1 MVTDEQ
7 ILSGLETLLSHA
19 DLSVTTSG
27 DIRQQLEH
35 KFGVDLSH
43 RRAFIREHI
52 DLIVQSKRIPYS
64 PHHHQRQHQ
73 HQLQPQ
79 FHHLPQA
86 HGHAGVSVGIPSY
99 GDLVDIPAFDPNANY
114 GCSVNVDMPRCSV
127 APEMPKDSAAQVQ
140 NNTSTG
146 SKRKG
151 GTGGLNKLC
160 GVSPELQVIVGEPA
174 MPRTQIVKQLW
185 AYIRK
190 NNLQDPCNKRKI
202 ICNDALRI
210 VFETDCTDMFKMN
223 KLLAKHILPLE
234 PASMSFASY

>member
-1 MVTDEQ
+1 MERGKEYVRPRFVGLKKEEGERGREDGERKSGGVERQEGYKPLLVKVVAVVFLLYGAGRRHRGLRLPMVTDEQ

-127 APEMPKDSAAQVQ
+127 APEMPKDRFPSL
-140 NNTSTG
+140 SLF
-146 SKRKG
+146 SFPSFS
-151 GTGGLNKLC
+151 LFI
-160 GVSPELQVIVGEPA
+160 SPPFVLPFVP
-174 MPRTQIVKQLW
+174 L
-185 AYIRK
+185 
-190 NNLQDPCNKRKI
+190 
-202 ICNDALRI
+202 
-210 VFETDCTDMFKMN
+210 
-223 KLLAKHILPLE
+223 ILPC
-234 PASMSFASY
+234 FC